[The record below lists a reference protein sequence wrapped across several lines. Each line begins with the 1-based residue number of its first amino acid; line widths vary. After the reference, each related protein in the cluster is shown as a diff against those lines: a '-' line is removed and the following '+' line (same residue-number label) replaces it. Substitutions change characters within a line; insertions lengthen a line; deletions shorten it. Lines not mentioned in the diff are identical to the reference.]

1 MKFITMLL
9 CATVFV
15 LTATTSYAQKD
26 KNNKTSTTKTD
37 TKTNG
42 KGNGKPDPKATGK
55 TDPKANGKTD
65 SKATAKANA
74 DARLA
79 SINGLS
85 RDEKNT
91 MTKCPLHGSHMPL
104 SDNYR
109 ANASDFSESEG
120 HPFAKQ
126 LNYRRYCPKCTNV
139 LIKEERA
146 ARKREQE
153 MRCSETFGRCGIH
166 NVQLT
171 CNPDYSP
178 MDYEKVPNQEFPS
191 AQQYKFK
198 YQCKTCTKLH
208 EKAQKD
214 KEKATATN
222 Q

>member
-1 MKFITMLL
+1 MPVAWL
-9 CATVFV
+9 
-15 LTATTSYAQKD
+15 
-26 KNNKTSTTKTD
+26 
-37 TKTNG
+37 
-42 KGNGKPDPKATGK
+42 
-55 TDPKANGKTD
+55 
-65 SKATAKANA
+65 
-74 DARLA
+74 
-79 SINGLS
+79 
-85 RDEKNT
+85 
-91 MTKCPLHGSHMPL
+91 MPL

-153 MRCSETFGRCGIH
+153 MRCNETFGRCGIH

-178 MDYEKVPNQEFPS
+178 MDYEKFPNQEFPS

-214 KEKATATN
+214 KEKTDTAN